1 MKRLFAIVLGG
12 ILFLGFNFS
21 EVEAKNFSADTLA
34 NTAPR
39 KYTPP
44 PARYAPPQ
52 TPDYGLPTKSTYTP
66 PPPPEPKK

>member
-1 MKRLFAIVLGG
+1 MKKLFAIVLGG
-12 ILFLGFNFS
+12 ILIFSVNFS
-21 EVEAKNFSADTLA
+21 EVEAKNFSVDTLA
-34 NTAPR
+34 NSTQR

-52 TPDYGLPTKSTYTP
+52 MPDYGLPTKSTYTP